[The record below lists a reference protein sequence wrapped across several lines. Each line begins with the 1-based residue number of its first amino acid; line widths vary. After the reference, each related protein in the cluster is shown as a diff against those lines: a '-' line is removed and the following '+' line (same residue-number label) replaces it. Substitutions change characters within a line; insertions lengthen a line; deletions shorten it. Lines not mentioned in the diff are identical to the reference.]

1 MNNQLRII
9 EDNAVANINHHIYNN
24 PIFNIK
30 NKNKTLYIENDN
42 YKYRIE
48 KMSDITPILVVIQ
61 DNKEYK
67 FNGYSSN
74 RNYSIIA
81 VKLLNEIDKKTIK
94 DF

>member
-1 MNNQLRII
+1 MINQFRTI
-9 EDNAVANINHHIYNN
+9 EENALENINYHIYKH

-30 NKNKTLYIENDN
+30 NTIDTLYIENDN

-48 KMSDITPILVVIQ
+48 KMSDMTPILVVIQ

-81 VKLLNEIDKKTIK
+81 VKLLNEIDKIK
-94 DF
+94 NK